1 MLAHRAE
8 PSRRG
13 LGGWGAGGAEGPEVR
28 RGAAIG
34 SATETGQAMRFV
46 VAVPA
51 RLDSAR
57 LPGKVM
63 ADIGGRPM
71 LRRVLERCALA
82 RRPAATVLCT
92 DSSDLVEA
100 AESWGFPALLTSAEC
115 ASGSERL
122 AEALERLTA
131 FADGEGATDLRET
144 VILNVQGDQPFID
157 PAVID
162 AMAAE
167 FERRS
172 PTPEVLTPI
181 YRLGAE
187 ALHNPNVVKTLVS
200 ADGRA
205 LYFSRSA
212 LPHVRGVDPADW
224 HAHAPFWG
232 HVGLYGYRAD
242 VLARWLELPPSPL
255 EHIEKLEQLRLLEAG
270 VGIGTF
276 VVSGDFL
283 SVDTAPQLE
292 QARAMAA
299 RLDST
304 PPPGEGG

>member
-1 MLAHRAE
+1 
-8 PSRRG
+8 
-13 LGGWGAGGAEGPEVR
+13 
-28 RGAAIG
+28 
-34 SATETGQAMRFV
+34 MRFV

-51 RLDSAR
+51 RLDSSR

-82 RRPAATVLCT
+82 RRPAAVVLCT
-92 DSSDLVEA
+92 DSSALMEA
-100 AESWGFPALLTSAEC
+100 AATWGFPALLTSPAC

-122 AEALERLTA
+122 AEALEPLMA
-131 FADGEGATDLRET
+131 LAAGEAAAGEAASGEAAADADADAGGEAAATPT

-162 AMAAE
+162 AMALE
-167 FERRS
+167 FERRH

-181 YRLGAE
+181 YRLGPE

-212 LPHVRGVDPADW
+212 LPHVRGVDPDAW

-242 VLARWLELPPSPL
+242 VLARWSALPPSPL

-270 VGIGTF
+270 IGIGTF
-276 VVSGDFL
+276 AVSGDFL
-283 SVDTAPQLE
+283 SVDTASQLE
-292 QARAMAA
+292 QARALAA
-299 RLDST
+299 RMDGT
-304 PPPGEGG
+304 PGG

>member
-1 MLAHRAE
+1 
-8 PSRRG
+8 
-13 LGGWGAGGAEGPEVR
+13 
-28 RGAAIG
+28 
-34 SATETGQAMRFV
+34 MRFV

-51 RLDSAR
+51 RLDSSR

-82 RRPAATVLCT
+82 RRPAAVVLCT
-92 DSSDLVEA
+92 DSPALLEA
-100 AESWGFPALLTSAEC
+100 AESWGFPALLTSPEC

-122 AEALERLTA
+122 AEALTPLTA
-131 FADGEGATDLRET
+131 IAAGAGTTGAAARADASGEEAAAEST

-157 PAVID
+157 SAVID

-212 LPHVRGVDPADW
+212 LPHVRGVDPDDW

-242 VLARWLELPPSPL
+242 VLARWSALPASPL

-270 VGIGTF
+270 IGIGTF
-276 VVSGDFL
+276 EVSGDFL

-299 RLDST
+299 RMDGA
-304 PPPGEGG
+304 PPD

>member
-1 MLAHRAE
+1 
-8 PSRRG
+8 
-13 LGGWGAGGAEGPEVR
+13 
-28 RGAAIG
+28 
-34 SATETGQAMRFV
+34 
-46 VAVPA
+46 
-51 RLDSAR
+51 
-57 LPGKVM
+57 
-63 ADIGGRPM
+63 
-71 LRRVLERCALA
+71 
-82 RRPAATVLCT
+82 
-92 DSSDLVEA
+92 
-100 AESWGFPALLTSAEC
+100 
-115 ASGSERL
+115 
-122 AEALERLTA
+122 
-131 FADGEGATDLRET
+131 

-162 AMAAE
+162 AMATE
-167 FERRS
+167 FERRR

-212 LPHVRGVDPADW
+212 LPHVRGVDPDDW

-242 VLARWLELPPSPL
+242 VLARWSALPVSPL

-270 VGIGTF
+270 IGIGTF
-276 VVSGDFL
+276 EVSGDFL

-299 RLDST
+299 RLDGA
-304 PPPGEGG
+304 PPD